1 MKILSLTFHSVQ
13 EIITV
18 WENYLQQDFSEM
30 IDNLLDVEKY
40 ILSEVESEMIQE
52 GKNYNLLLIFEN
64 EEYRQ
69 QFLESELVNLEER
82 IVQKFGNQVML
93 FCTFLNPKKSRLI

>member
-18 WENYLQQDFSEM
+18 WENYLQQEFSEM

-52 GKNYNLLLIFEN
+52 GKNYNLLLVFEN